1 MRIAVAALK
10 KKENSQISMQAGRA
24 PYYLIFNE
32 KSEIL
37 GTVPNPFK
45 RGGGGAG
52 FGVAKMLADEK
63 IDMVIAGG
71 FGKNMIE
78 ALEERGMKYL
88 EATGDV
94 KEALLQ
100 IEKE

>member
-1 MRIAVAALK
+1 MKIAIAALK

-32 KSEIL
+32 KSEL
-37 GTVPNPFK
+37 LETVSNPFN

-52 FGVAKMLADEK
+52 YGVAKMLADK
-63 IDMVIAGG
+63 KVDMVIAGS
-71 FGKNMIE
+71 FGENMIG
-78 ALEERGMKYL
+78 ALAERGMKYL

-94 KEALLQ
+94 KEALLRVD
-100 IEKE
+100 KE